1 MRAQRYFRPEYRES
15 VPCDVRFVRSI
26 VSRFEVG
33 PKMDKMADFTKLSTL
48 SAERIGSI
56 GPICGVAMGCI
67 GRYRWTVGP
76 VA

>member
-1 MRAQRYFRPEYRES
+1 MRAHRYFRLAYREHVS
-15 VPCDVRFVRSI
+15 RVDRFVRSI